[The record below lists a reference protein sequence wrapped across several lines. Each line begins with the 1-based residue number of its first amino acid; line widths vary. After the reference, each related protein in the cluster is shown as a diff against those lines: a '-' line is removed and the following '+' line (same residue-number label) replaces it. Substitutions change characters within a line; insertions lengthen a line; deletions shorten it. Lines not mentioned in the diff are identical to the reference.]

1 MGSGVLKLE
10 NITPK
15 FWHTNTMLSIA
26 RALRPTARA
35 TRATLRG
42 ARVKAMPLH
51 RSINID
57 NSSCN
62 SSRSTISESSTI
74 GNSSSGKLGWH
85 DVGGDRGLLGERLE
99 GIEPGRVEP
108 PIAHWEKR
116 AHALLGILV
125 AKCVS
130 TLHRIM
136 H

>member
-1 MGSGVLKLE
+1 
-10 NITPK
+10 
-15 FWHTNTMLSIA
+15 
-26 RALRPTARA
+26 
-35 TRATLRG
+35 
-42 ARVKAMPLH
+42 MPLH

-57 NSSCN
+57 RSSC
-62 SSRSTISESSTI
+62 SSK
-74 GNSSSGKLGWH
+74 SSSISKSSKSISNNSKLGWH

-108 PIAHWEKR
+108 PLAHWEKR

-130 TLHRIM
+130 TLHRAM